1 MFISEKLFENVKK
14 YIMPQTIFVIGS
26 NGKKRASTN
35 TSSPFYTNKWAVA
48 KLKKVQSL
56 RH

>member
-1 MFISEKLFENVKK
+1 MYNYNKLIENIKNS
-14 YIMPQTIFVIGS
+14 FVPPPLIRGPL
-26 NGKKRASTN
+26 GKKRASTN

-48 KLKKVQSL
+48 KLNRKKSL